1 MQQHLYGTDN
11 NKRFEIRE
19 HLDPF
24 LSKQIQKLRNLVFRD
39 LEQSD
44 AGEYIFQAENVVGT
58 RESNRARLSVYS
70 ELIVP
75 LVKPYCPSD
84 PMDVTVN
91 DGNNI
96 SLECEV
102 GGEPKL
108 TWTGMLL
115 ITDRIKRL
123 K

>member
-1 MQQHLYGTDN
+1 MLCNN
-11 NKRFEIRE
+11 NKRFKIRE

-58 RESNRARLSVYS
+58 GESNRDRLSVYS

-75 LVKPYCPSD
+75 L
-84 PMDVTVN
+84 
-91 DGNNI
+91 
-96 SLECEV
+96 
-102 GGEPKL
+102 
-108 TWTGMLL
+108 
-115 ITDRIKRL
+115 
-123 K
+123 